1 MAFDG
6 KLLSGVTVLIAVVEA
21 GTIARAAE
29 ALGLSPSGVS
39 RALSRLE
46 QRVGARL
53 LARTTRSLSLTDEG
67 RRFYEQVGP
76 HLAGIEEAAIEAA
89 GSASKVRG
97 RLRVNVDPFF
107 SRIVLSRH
115 LAAFL
120 ARYPDLSVELIMR
133 DSVGDLVADGFDLA
147 LRFGEPPVGS
157 FVARKLIETR
167 VLTVASPSYIKAH
180 GNPRHPK
187 EIEERD
193 CIDFY
198 DAANARPYD
207 WEMRRKK
214 EVLALRVKARLLVSD
229 SGTLIGA
236 CEAGAGIGQ
245 VLEIGCAELPRR
257 GRLVELFPEWSDER
271 FLSTQSIPRGC
282 TARRRYGHSLSSVWK
297 LWPGIHRKSRRP
309 CSHSADS
316 EFVAN
321 TSVASIANRVSHTI
335 DFRGIR
341 R

>member
-6 KLLSGVTVLIAVVEA
+6 KLLAGVTVFIAVVEA
-21 GTIARAAE
+21 RTIASASE

-39 RALSRLE
+39 RALARLE

-53 LARTTRSLSLTDEG
+53 LARTTRSLSLTDDG

-76 HLAGIEEAAIEAA
+76 HLAGIEEATLEAA
-89 GSASKVRG
+89 GSGGKVRG
-97 RLRVNVDPFF
+97 RLRVNIDPFF

-133 DSVGDLVADGFDLA
+133 DRVGDLVADGFDLA
-147 LRFGEPPVGS
+147 LRFGEPPQGS
-157 FVARKLIETR
+157 LVARKLLETR
-167 VLTVASPSYIKAH
+167 VLTVASPSYIKSK
-180 GNPRHPK
+180 GKPQHPK
-187 EIEERD
+187 DLEQRD

-207 WEMRRKK
+207 WEMRRKR
-214 EVLALRVKARLLVSD
+214 EVLPLQIKARLLVSD

-236 CEAGAGIGQ
+236 CEAGAGVAQI
-245 VLEIGCAELPRR
+245 LEIGCEPLLRS

-271 FLSTQSIPRGC
+271 FPLYAIYASR
-282 TARRRYGHSLSSVWK
+282 L
-297 LWPGIHRKSRRP
+297 HRAAKVRLFI
-309 CSHSADS
+309 
-316 EFVAN
+316 EFCLEIMGGRSPA
-321 TSVASIANRVSHTI
+321 
-335 DFRGIR
+335 
-341 R
+341 

>member
-6 KLLSGVTVLIAVVEA
+6 KLLSGVTVLMAVVEA

-39 RALSRLE
+39 RALARLE

-76 HLAGIEEAAIEAA
+76 HLAGIEEAAIEAS
-89 GSASKVRG
+89 GSTSTVRG
-97 RLRVNVDPFF
+97 RLRVNIDPFF
-107 SRIVLSRH
+107 SRIILSGH

-120 ARYPDLSVELIMR
+120 ARYPEVSLELIMR

-167 VLTVASPSYIKAH
+167 VLTVASPSYIKSH
-180 GNPRHPK
+180 GRPRHPK
-187 EIEERD
+187 DIEQRE

-198 DAANARPYD
+198 DATNARPYD
-207 WEMRRKK
+207 WEVKRGK
-214 EVLALRVKARLLVSD
+214 EVLPLRVKARLLVSD
-229 SGTLIGA
+229 SGTMIGA
-236 CEAGAGIGQ
+236 CEAGAGIAQ
-245 VLEIGCAELPRR
+245 ILELGCRHLLDS

-271 FLSTQSIPRGC
+271 FPLYAIYPSRLHRAAKVRAFIEFCLEIMTGSEP
-282 TARRRYGHSLSSVWK
+282 K
-297 LWPGIHRKSRRP
+297 LRNK
-309 CSHSADS
+309 AY
-316 EFVAN
+316 
-321 TSVASIANRVSHTI
+321 
-335 DFRGIR
+335 
-341 R
+341 

>member
-1 MAFDG
+1 M
-6 KLLSGVTVLIAVVEA
+6 
-21 GTIARAAE
+21 
-29 ALGLSPSGVS
+29 
-39 RALSRLE
+39 
-46 QRVGARL
+46 GARL

-89 GSASKVRG
+89 GSVSKVRG
-97 RLRVNVDPFF
+97 RLRVNIDPFF

-120 ARYPDLSVELIMR
+120 ARYPDLTVELIMR

-167 VLTVASPSYIKAH
+167 VLTVAAPSYIKAH
-180 GNPRHPK
+180 GKPRHPK

-207 WEMRRKK
+207 WEVRRRK
-214 EVLALRVKARLLVSD
+214 EVLPLRIKARLLVSD
-229 SGTLIGA
+229 SGTLLGA
-236 CEAGAGIGQ
+236 CEAGAGIAQ
-245 VLEIGCAELPRR
+245 VLEIGCAENLRS

-271 FLSTQSIPRGC
+271 FPLYAVYPSRLHRAAKVRAFIEFCLEIMGRNQNAAPKK
-282 TARRRYGHSLSSVWK
+282 AR
-297 LWPGIHRKSRRP
+297 
-309 CSHSADS
+309 
-316 EFVAN
+316 
-321 TSVASIANRVSHTI
+321 
-335 DFRGIR
+335 
-341 R
+341 